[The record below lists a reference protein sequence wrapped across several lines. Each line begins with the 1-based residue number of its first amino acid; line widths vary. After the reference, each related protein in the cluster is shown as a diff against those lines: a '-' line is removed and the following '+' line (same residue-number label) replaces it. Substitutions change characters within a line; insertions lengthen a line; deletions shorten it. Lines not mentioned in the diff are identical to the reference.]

1 MNDIID
7 FHFTRD
13 YSKNYIKEIKI
24 KYDPY
29 WSNSESL

>member
-7 FHFTRD
+7 FNFTRD

-24 KYDPY
+24 KYAPY
-29 WSNSESL
+29 WNNSENL